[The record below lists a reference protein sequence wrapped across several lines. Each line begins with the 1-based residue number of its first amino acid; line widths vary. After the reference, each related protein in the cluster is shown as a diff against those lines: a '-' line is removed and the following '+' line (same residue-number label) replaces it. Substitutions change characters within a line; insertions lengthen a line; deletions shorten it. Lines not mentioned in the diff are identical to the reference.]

1 MRLDRRGLVAVVA
14 GGLLLLPACRDVA
27 TETTTES
34 EPYRLQAVEGTD
46 VSRVILT
53 ADGAARIGLET
64 EQVEGS
70 NGRTTV
76 PASSIWIDVD
86 GQEWV
91 YTSPEP
97 LTYVREEV
105 SVDRYRGETAML
117 SEGPPAGTEVVTLGV
132 AELVGSEFGI

>member
-1 MRLDRRGLVAVVA
+1 
-14 GGLLLLPACRDVA
+14 
-27 TETTTES
+27 
-34 EPYRLQAVEGTD
+34 
-46 VSRVILT
+46 VILT

-105 SVDRYRGETAML
+105 SVDRYRGETALL
-117 SEGPPAGTEVVTLGV
+117 SEGPPAGIEVVTVGV